1 VLYRGKVFMK
11 SSFII
16 SQKDL
21 LATLFF
27 MQPICTKKTTIASTS
42 CILFQISHKELI
54 LKATDLEISLQ
65 YSCSLAQSNIEQA
78 QFLVPGKKVF
88 DIVKEM
94 EGDIECVFDDTQI
107 TLLSKKHINVSF
119 NIKNAQ
125 EFPPLPERIE
135 NLMQLDAQFLSNM
148 LAKVSFLIPQ
158 NNATSALNGLFLE
171 ISPQEL
177 KLTSTDGHCLAQVT
191 SDRYA
196 LEKEKK
202 WLLPRRAIF
211 ELKKILENCS
221 CPTIFLGTCE
231 QQLVFSG
238 DHFNFFTRLLADEFP
253 KYESILQYES
263 FIPATLS
270 KSDFVK
276 TLRRSSCMLSGQF
289 LATNFTFS
297 NDQLKVF
304 LKNNEVG
311 NLEETLPIGN
321 FEGQKLEMRF
331 YSPYLLQ
338 GLQSFDQDQL
348 TCFLK
353 SSSRPIIFK
362 AENDAYRL
370 MYLVMPV
377 SANNGN

>member
-1 VLYRGKVFMK
+1 MVN
-11 SSFII
+11 
-16 SQKDL
+16 QKDL
-21 LATLFF
+21 LTTLFF
-27 MQPICTKKTTIASTS
+27 MQPICTKKTTISSTS

-65 YSCSLAQSNIEQA
+65 YSCQLISSTTEFV
-78 QFLVPGKKVF
+78 QFLVPGKKIF

-94 EGDIECVFDDTQI
+94 EGDIECIFDANQI
-107 TLLSKKHINVSF
+107 TLKSQQHINVSF
-119 NIKNAQ
+119 NIKSAE

-135 NLMQLDAQFLSNM
+135 NLMQMDAQFLSNM
-148 LAKVSFLIPQ
+148 LGKVSFLIPQ
-158 NNATSALNGLFLE
+158 NNATPSLNGLFLE
-171 ISPQEL
+171 ISAKEF

-191 SDRYA
+191 SDRYS

-211 ELKKILENCS
+211 ELKKILENS
-221 CPTIFLGTCE
+221 ATTSIFLGICE

-253 KYESILQYES
+253 KYESILQHDS
-263 FIPATLS
+263 FIPAMVN

-276 TLRRSSCMLSGQF
+276 TLRRSSCLLSGQF
-289 LATNFTFS
+289 LATNFTF
-297 NDQLKVF
+297 NKNQLKVF
-304 LKNNEVG
+304 MKNKDVG
-311 NLEETLPIGN
+311 NLEETLTIDN
-321 FEGQKLEMRF
+321 FDAEKLEMRF

-338 GLQSFDQDQL
+338 GLQSFDTDQL

-353 SSSRPIIFK
+353 NNTRPIIFK
-362 AENDAYRL
+362 AEGDMYHL

-377 SANNGN
+377 SANNA

>member
-1 VLYRGKVFMK
+1 M
-11 SSFII
+11 SNSFIV

-27 MQPICTKKTTIASTS
+27 MQPICTKKTTIPSTS
-42 CILFQISHKELI
+42 CILFQISNKELI

-65 YSCSLAQSNIEQA
+65 YSCLLENSTIEQA
-78 QFLVPGKKVF
+78 QFLVPGKKIF

-94 EGDIECVFDDTQI
+94 EGDIECIFDDNQI
-107 TLLSKKHINVSF
+107 TLKAEQHINVSF
-119 NIKNAQ
+119 NIKSAE

-135 NLMQLDAQFLSNM
+135 NLMQIDSQFLSDM
-148 LAKVSFLIPQ
+148 LGKVSFLIPQ
-158 NNATSALNGLFLE
+158 NNATTSLNGLFLE
-171 ISPQEL
+171 ISAKEF

-191 SDRYA
+191 SNRYV

-211 ELKKILENCS
+211 ELKKILENS
-221 CPTIFLGTCE
+221 AATSIFLGVCE

-238 DHFNFFTRLLADEFP
+238 EHFNFFTRLLADEFP
-253 KYESILQYES
+253 KYESILQCDS
-263 FIPATLS
+263 FIPATMS

-276 TLRRSSCMLSGQF
+276 TLRRSSCLLSGQF
-289 LATNFTFS
+289 LATNFTF
-297 NDQLKVF
+297 NQNQLKVSM
-304 LKNNEVG
+304 KNTDIG
-311 NLEETLPIGN
+311 NLEETLSIDN
-321 FEGQKLEMRF
+321 FDSEKLEMRF

-338 GLQSFDQDQL
+338 GLQSFEDDTL

-353 SSSRPIIFK
+353 SNTRPIIFK
-362 AENDAYRL
+362 AENDMCRL

-377 SANNGN
+377 SSNNN